1 MMLFPGME
9 IPQGAPRPPCLFSRL
24 YIILIKNPQNERVWC
39 CALKMC
45 DNFAEWLSS
54 VAANPRGKA
63 MESGNRSARSRT
75 TKTNGAGTCRE
86 GGIGARPLQLPS
98 MHLDDI
104 LTTVRG
110 DPIRVADV
118 VTLLKIRRFF
128 RSAIYELIE
137 RRVVFAHAE
146 RLELAPLPLP
156 RPPCI
161 PYATGCGG
169 ALALRIPLCSNR
181 SCATMALR
189 LNSGTISPA
198 GKS

>member
-1 MMLFPGME
+1 
-9 IPQGAPRPPCLFSRL
+9 
-24 YIILIKNPQNERVWC
+24 
-39 CALKMC
+39 
-45 DNFAEWLSS
+45 
-54 VAANPRGKA
+54 

-75 TKTNGAGTCRE
+75 TKTNGAGTGRE
-86 GGIGARPLQLPS
+86 GGIGARQPQLPS

-146 RLELAPLPLP
+146 RLELAPPGHPALPT
-156 RPPCI
+156 RPD
-161 PYATGCGG
+161 AGG

-189 LNSGTISPA
+189 LNNGTILLA
-198 GKS
+198 EKS